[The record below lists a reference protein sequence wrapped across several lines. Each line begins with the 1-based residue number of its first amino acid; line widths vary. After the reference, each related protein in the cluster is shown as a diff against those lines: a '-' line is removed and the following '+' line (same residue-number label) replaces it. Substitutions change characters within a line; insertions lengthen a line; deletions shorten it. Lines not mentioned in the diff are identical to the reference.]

1 MASLVAFF
9 RPSPE
14 AVLALSLL
22 EGTLREPAYRLWAQA
37 GFGSTREERAA
48 WVVPH
53 ASEGMRW
60 VSWPNG
66 RRFLAARWDG
76 PVPAGAVA
84 IVHTHPSVVD
94 PKPSEQ
100 DIETA
105 RRLRVPVYTV
115 SRSGIWKAVP
125 DGSVVPV
132 EDSAWWIACRSG
144 ACAETRHSE
153 TRNAETRNPETL
165 KAARS
170 WVLDELRNL
179 GAESAYP

>member
-1 MASLVAFF
+1 MASLAAFF

-14 AVLALSLL
+14 LVLALSLL
-22 EGTLREPAYRLWAQA
+22 EGTLRAPAYRLWAEA
-37 GFGSTREERAA
+37 SYGSTREERAA

-53 ASEGMRW
+53 ASDGIRW
-60 VSWPNG
+60 VNWPNG

-84 IVHTHPSVVD
+84 IVHTHPSMVD

-100 DIETA
+100 DIATA
-105 RRLRVPVYTV
+105 RRLRVPVYTI

-144 ACAETRHSE
+144 ACAEPRPSE
-153 TRNAETRNPETL
+153 TRNAETRNSVTPG
-165 KAARS
+165 AVRS
-170 WVLDELRNL
+170 SVSDEPRNL